1 MTEFEISEEFVE
13 KLTDNLENPENL
25 REIMADLRAEDVA
38 EILEK
43 QFSDEEK
50 VKLFRALQPEKSAE
64 VAVLVNDEIRELFFR
79 EMKPAQVALIVQE
92 MESDDAADFIGQ
104 LPDEDSQSILAHLP
118 VKDSAEVKTLLQ
130 YPEESAGGIMQV
142 ELIALLESQTCGDAI
157 RLIRSMADDVPELH
171 NVFVTDENGKLSGI
185 VPLHKLI
192 LNPKETIIRDI
203 MEEAPV
209 SVDVTADR
217 EEVAKIFRKYD
228 LVSLPV
234 VDGEARL
241 LGRIMH
247 DDVLDVITEESTE
260 DMLKT
265 AGTDEQELES
275 LSWVQAARYRL
286 PWLLSSLVGG
296 VIIAGI
302 ISRMGTMLE
311 QVVAIAAFIPIVTG
325 MGGNVSTQ
333 SSAIMVRAIVLGK
346 INGGNVRSHFQKEI
360 RVSLAM
366 ASFCGAL
373 VGTVAWGLEQNP
385 GLGFVVG
392 ISLFCSMSVAALLG
406 TFIPLALNWL
416 KADPVLGG
424 GPLVLTMMDLIGL
437 SIYFSIA
444 RLLLQFIV

>member
-43 QFSDEEK
+43 RFSDEEK

>member
-13 KLTDNLENPENL
+13 QLTANLENPEKL
-25 REIMADLRAEDVA
+25 REITADLRAEDMA

-43 QFSDEEK
+43 RFSGEEK
-50 VKLFRALQPEKSAE
+50 VILFRAMPPEEAAE
-64 VAVLVNDEIRELFFR
+64 VAVLVNDELRELFFQ
-79 EMKPAQVALIVQE
+79 EMKPDQTAIIVQE
-92 MESDDAADFIGQ
+92 MESDDAADFLGSI
-104 LPDEDSQSILAHLP
+104 PDEDSQSILAHLP
-118 VKDSAEVKTLLQ
+118 VKDSAEVKNLLQ

-142 ELIALLESQTCGDAI
+142 ELIALSESQTCGDAI
-157 RLIRSMADDVPELH
+157 RLIRSMADEVPELH

-192 LNPKETIIRDI
+192 LNPKETIIRDV
-203 MEEAPV
+203 MEEAPL

-217 EEVAKIFRKYD
+217 EEVAQIFRKYD
-228 LVSLPV
+228 LVSLPA
-234 VDGEARL
+234 VDGEGKL

-275 LSWVQAARYRL
+275 VSWVQAARYRL

-333 SSAIMVRAIVLGK
+333 SSAIIVRAIVLGK
-346 INGGNVRSHFQKEI
+346 INERNISSHFQKEI
-360 RVSLAM
+360 SVSLAV
-366 ASFCGAL
+366 ASFCGSL
-373 VGTVAWGLEQNP
+373 VGIVAWGLEQNS

-392 ISLFCSMSVAALLG
+392 ISLFCSMFVAALLG
-406 TFIPLALNWL
+406 TFIPLALKWL

-424 GPLVLTMMDLIGL
+424 GPLVLTLMDLIGL

-444 RLLLQFIV
+444 RLLLKFML